1 MEKLI
6 LQNVVQDDRV
16 QQLRDSADKVEDFTY
31 SRELE
36 IGEVQELQSD
46 LSQGL
51 IKIDQEEQKLK
62 VHKEAYKSVVKPIRE
77 TIKANLQKVR
87 TQMEEVT
94 EEVYLLKDLQ
104 QMKMGYYSKEG
115 KLVFERGLRPD
126 EMQFSI
132 TETLKKVN

>member
-1 MEKLI
+1 MEKQILI
-6 LQNVVQDDRV
+6 NVPQEERIVS
-16 QQLRDSADKVEDFTY
+16 LRDSADKVETFTF

-36 IGEVQELQSD
+36 IGEVQELQGE
-46 LSQGL
+46 LSQCM
-51 IKIDQEEQKLK
+51 IRIDQEEQKLK
-62 VHKEAYKSVVKPIRE
+62 MAREAFKSVVKPMRE
-77 TIKANLQKVR
+77 RIKGNLQKVR

-104 QMKMGYYSKEG
+104 EMKMGYYSKEG

-132 TETLKKVN
+132 QEHLRKAN